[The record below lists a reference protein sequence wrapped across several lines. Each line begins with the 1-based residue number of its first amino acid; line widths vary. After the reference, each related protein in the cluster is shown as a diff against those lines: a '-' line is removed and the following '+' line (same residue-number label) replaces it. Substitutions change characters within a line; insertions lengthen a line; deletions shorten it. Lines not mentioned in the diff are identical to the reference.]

1 VSQIYQGNRFFD
13 VSVILEARD
22 RRDPESVK
30 NLMIRNTGE
39 VVMPLNQ
46 LSSVRLAAGPYAIL
60 YDSAHRVQVVTCNV
74 ESRDLTSFAAEAERK
89 LRSGVALSQG
99 VYVEFAAPLK
109 PARNRN
115 TRFC

>member
-1 VSQIYQGNRFFD
+1 
-13 VSVILEARD
+13 
-22 RRDPESVK
+22 
-30 NLMIRNTGE
+30 
-39 VVMPLNQ
+39 
-46 LSSVRLAAGPYAIL
+46 
-60 YDSAHRVQVVTCNV
+60 VTCNV